1 MAVGELDMTSGGWGA
16 SPEQMQCSHYGQ
28 NDWLRETSDLGDIM
42 MGGSE
47 RY

>member
-28 NDWLRETSDLGDIM
+28 NDWLRETSGLGDIM